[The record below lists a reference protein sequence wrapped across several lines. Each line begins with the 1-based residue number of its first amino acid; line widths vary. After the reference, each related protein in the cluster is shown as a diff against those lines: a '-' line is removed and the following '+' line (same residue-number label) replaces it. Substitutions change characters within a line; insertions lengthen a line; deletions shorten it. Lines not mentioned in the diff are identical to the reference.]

1 MLIIGHRGA
10 KGLAPE
16 NTIEALYAG
25 YEADADMLEFDVR
38 LTKDGVL
45 VVIHDARLLRTHRH
59 SVSVNSLTL
68 EQLRN
73 LTTTDPVPTLAEVLN
88 IFYGKILLNIEIKSR
103 GCGEAL
109 YALLKKSYIKKA
121 SDWDN
126 ILISSFHSH
135 ELLKIRKLSP
145 RANLALLHDNNPFIF
160 IAYQRRLKLTAV
172 GFHRLYINRLALEIA
187 KRAGI
192 FTYVYTVNRVGAL
205 QVLQHQ
211 GVDGV
216 VTNYPDKFRKYI
228 DSHAAE

>member
-38 LTKDGVL
+38 MTKDGIL
-45 VVIHDARLLRTHRH
+45 VVIHDARLLRTHHH

-68 EQLRN
+68 EQLRE
-73 LTTTDPVPTLAEVLN
+73 LTTSDPVPTLAEVLD

-103 GCGEAL
+103 GCAEPL
-109 YALLKKSYIKKA
+109 VALLKSKYIKKA
-121 SDWDN
+121 ADWDN
-126 ILISSFHSH
+126 VLVSSFHSN
-135 ELLKIRKLSP
+135 ELLRIRKLSS

-160 IAYQRRLKLTAV
+160 IAYQRKLKLTAV

-205 QVLQHQ
+205 HVLQQQ
-211 GVDGV
+211 GVDAV
-216 VTNYPDKFRKYI
+216 VTNYPDKFRRYI
-228 DSHAAE
+228 ATHAAE